1 MILGKIRDRETVYRK
16 AINIIDTLMV
26 GDIEYRLKDIKAKNI
41 SCLGDKKLENF
52 RAFNNIKIF

>member
-1 MILGKIRDRETVYRK
+1 LILGKIRDRETVYRK

-41 SCLGDKKLENF
+41 SCLGDKK
-52 RAFNNIKIF
+52 